1 MSGLMRG
8 RSAKQVPTLRGTTT
22 TAITASHAHA
32 TNANVGNTQ
41 LKPKTKAKSGSI
53 IPKGVSNFFNGF
65 ARKCKTGERT
75 QPRPGPNHHQPQPQP
90 QQLQRQPQPQQKQQ
104 HQPRPQSQQQHQP
117 LPPPPPAP
125 ELKRRPS
132 KLQKRP
138 SITALERRSSVG
150 EGGNVG

>member
-8 RSAKQVPTLRGTTT
+8 RSAQQVPRGTTT
-22 TAITASHAHA
+22 TAITAGHAHA

-75 QPRPGPNHHQPQPQP
+75 QPRPGPNHPQPQP

-138 SITALERRSSVG
+138 SITTSERRSSVG